1 MEISPATITDL
12 ENRSLRPLSDVEIGW
27 AETTLED
34 AFAQI
39 VREVSSVAAR
49 LDDTPADDTFR
60 RLVVQV
66 QCAMVLRVL
75 RNPDGVLEQTIDDYR
90 RRLDAAVS
98 TGALYLTDAER
109 RLLSATS
116 ESTLSSG
123 AFTINP
129 FAGLRR
135 TPPDPWEPYIP

>member
-1 MEISPATITDL
+1 MAISPATTTDL
-12 ENRSLRPLSDVEIGW
+12 VNRSLRPLTDVEIAW
-27 AETTLED
+27 AATTLED

-39 VREVSSVAAR
+39 AREVSTVHER
-49 LDDTPADDTFR
+49 LDATPPDEAFR

-98 TGALYLTDAER
+98 SGSLYLSDAER
-109 RLLSATS
+109 RLLSAS
-116 ESTLSSG
+116 AGSTLSSG

-129 FAGLRR
+129 FAGLRA
-135 TPPDPWEPYIP
+135 TPPDPWEPLIV